1 MKTSLTTLE
10 GLKRSL
16 TVELPVDIF
25 NERTEKIIKGLAGK
39 VRVDGFR
46 KGKIPPAVLKQRFG
60 GSAKSDAATEIV
72 GETLADALTDADVS
86 PATQPSLTNIDT
98 ENADSL
104 IYTLEFEVYPEIKV
118 NALSKLTI
126 DQVSSQVTEEDEERA
141 LQDLQD
147 RSTEYK
153 TVKRKSKDGDRLI
166 IDFEGLLDGESFEGG
181 AAEGFEIVLG
191 KGTMIEGFEKGL
203 IDVASG
209 KTVEV
214 NATFPEDY
222 HVENL
227 AGREAVFKVKVNEIG
242 SPIELKRDDEF
253 AKKYGEKDFETMK
266 SRMTNQMKLELDSR
280 LVQQNKDTAFSALLE
295 ANDFEVPEGSISSE
309 AEKLQQDMESRMEQQ
324 GMPSKGKLPAEMFN
338 EEAARRVKL
347 GLLIN
352 KIATDSEITAEK
364 DLVDAKLNEMSLQY
378 GESAQQMIDWYNTD
392 PSRLANIESIVV
404 EDLVAKHVAEKAKVT
419 TTDKTFLEIMNT
431 QNFCIL
437 LKNHHLETN
446 LLKSQD

>member
-16 TVELPVDIF
+16 TVELPVDTF
-25 NERTEKIIKGLAGK
+25 NQKTEKIIKSLATK
-39 VRVDGFR
+39 VRIDGFR
-46 KGKIPPAVLKQRFG
+46 KGKIPANILRQRFG
-60 GSAKSDAATEIV
+60 ASAKSDAATEMV
-72 GETLADALTDADVS
+72 SETLEDALKDADVV
-86 PATQPSLTNIDT
+86 PAAQPSLTNVDT
-98 ENADSL
+98 ENSESL
-104 IYTLEFEVYPEIKV
+104 IYTIEFEVYPEIKL
-118 NALSKLTI
+118 NALSSLKI
-126 DQVSSQVTEEDEERA
+126 DQVTSKVTEEDEERA

-153 TVKRKSKDGDRLI
+153 SVKRKSKEGDRLI
-166 IDFEGLLDGESFEGG
+166 IDFEGLMDGESFEGG
-181 AAEGFEIVLG
+181 AAEAFEIILG
-191 KGTMIEGFEKGL
+191 RGTMIDGFEKGL
-203 IDVASG
+203 IDIAPG
-209 KTVEV
+209 KNVEV

-227 AGREAVFKVKVNEIG
+227 AGREAIFKVKVNEVG

-253 AKKYGEKDFETMK
+253 AKKFGESDFETMK
-266 SRMTNQMKLELDSR
+266 TRMTSQMKMELDSR

-295 ANDFEVPEGSISSE
+295 ANDFEVPEGSVSSE
-309 AEKLQQDMESRMEQQ
+309 ALRLKQDMESRMEQQ

-404 EDLVAKHVAEKAKVT
+404 EDLVAKHIADEAKVT
-419 TTDKTFLEIMNT
+419 STEKNFLEIMNT
-431 QNFCIL
+431 QN
-437 LKNHHLETN
+437 
-446 LLKSQD
+446 

>member
-72 GETLADALTDADVS
+72 GETLAEALTDADVS

-126 DQVSSQVTEEDEERA
+126 DQVSSKVTEEDEERA

-364 DLVDAKLNEMSLQY
+364 DLVDAKLDEMSLQY

-431 QNFCIL
+431 QN
-437 LKNHHLETN
+437 
-446 LLKSQD
+446 

>member
-16 TVELPVDIF
+16 TVELPVDTF
-25 NERTEKIIKGLAGK
+25 NQKTEKIIKSLATK
-39 VRVDGFR
+39 VRIDGFR
-46 KGKIPPAVLKQRFG
+46 KGKIPANILRQRFG
-60 GSAKSDAATEIV
+60 ASAKSDAATEMV
-72 GETLADALTDADVS
+72 SETLEDALKDADVV
-86 PATQPSLTNIDT
+86 PAAQPSLTNVDT
-98 ENADSL
+98 ENSESL
-104 IYTLEFEVYPEIKV
+104 IYTIEFEVYPEIKL
-118 NALSKLTI
+118 NALSSLKI
-126 DQVSSQVTEEDEERA
+126 DQVTSKVTEEDEERA

-153 TVKRKSKDGDRLI
+153 SVKRKSKEGDRLI
-166 IDFEGLLDGESFEGG
+166 IDFEGLMDGESFEGG
-181 AAEGFEIVLG
+181 AAEAFEIILG
-191 KGTMIEGFEKGL
+191 RGTMIDGFEKGL
-203 IDVASG
+203 IDIAPG
-209 KTVEV
+209 KNVEV

-227 AGREAVFKVKVNEIG
+227 AGREAIFKVKVNEVG
-242 SPIELKRDDEF
+242 SPIELKRGDEF
-253 AKKYGEKDFETMK
+253 AKKFGESDFETMK
-266 SRMTNQMKLELDSR
+266 TRMTSQMKMELDSR

-295 ANDFEVPEGSISSE
+295 ANDFEVPEGSVSSE
-309 AEKLQQDMESRMEQQ
+309 ALRLQQDMESRMEQQ

-404 EDLVAKHVAEKAKVT
+404 EDLVAKHIADEAKVT
-419 TTDKTFLEIMNT
+419 STEKNFLEIMNT
-431 QNFCIL
+431 QN
-437 LKNHHLETN
+437 
-446 LLKSQD
+446 

>member
-1 MKTSLTTLE
+1 MKTSLNTLD

-16 TVELPVDIF
+16 TVELPVDTF
-25 NERTEKIIKGLAGK
+25 NDKTEKIIKSLATK
-39 VRVDGFR
+39 VRIDGFR
-46 KGKIPPAVLKQRFG
+46 KGKIPANILRQRFG
-60 GSAKSDAATEIV
+60 ASAKSDAATEMV
-72 GETLADALTDADVS
+72 SETLEDALKDADVV
-86 PATQPSLTNIDT
+86 PAAQPSLTNVDT
-98 ENADSL
+98 ENSESL
-104 IYTLEFEVYPEIKV
+104 IYTIEFEVYPEIKV
-118 NALSKLTI
+118 NTLSNLKI
-126 DQVSSQVTEEDEERA
+126 DQVTSKVTEEDEERA

-153 TVKRKSKDGDRLI
+153 SVKRKSKEGDRLV
-166 IDFEGLLDGESFEGG
+166 IDFEGLMDGESFEGG
-181 AAEGFEIVLG
+181 AAEGFEIILG
-191 KGTMIEGFEKGL
+191 RGTMIDGFEKGL
-203 IDVASG
+203 IDIAPG

-227 AGREAVFKVKVNEIG
+227 AGREAVFKVKVNEVG

-253 AKKYGEKDFETMK
+253 AKKFGEKDFETMK
-266 SRMTNQMKLELDSR
+266 TRMTSQMKMELESR

-295 ANDFEVPEGSISSE
+295 ANDFEVPEGSVSSE
-309 AEKLQQDMESRMEQQ
+309 ALRLQQDMESRMEQQ
-324 GMPSKGKLPAEMFN
+324 GMPSKGKLPVEMFN

-404 EDLVAKHVAEKAKVT
+404 EDLVAKHIADEAKVT
-419 TTDKTFLEIMNT
+419 STEKNFLEIMNT
-431 QNFCIL
+431 QN
-437 LKNHHLETN
+437 
-446 LLKSQD
+446 

>member
-16 TVELPVDIF
+16 TVELPVDTF
-25 NERTEKIIKGLAGK
+25 NQKTEKIIQNLGAK

-46 KGKIPPAVLKQRFG
+46 KGKVPANILRQRFG
-60 GSAKSDAATEIV
+60 ASAKSDAATEMV
-72 GETLADALTDADVS
+72 SETLEDALKDADVS
-86 PATQPSLTNIDT
+86 PAAQPSLTNIDT
-98 ENADSL
+98 ENSQNL
-104 IYTLEFEVYPEIKV
+104 IYTLEFEVYPEIKL
-118 NALSKLTI
+118 NSLSSLKI
-126 DQVSSQVTEEDEERA
+126 DQVASKVTEEDEERA
-141 LQDLQD
+141 LQDLQA

-153 TVKRKSKDGDRLI
+153 SVKRKSKEGDRLV
-166 IDFEGLLDGESFEGG
+166 IDFEGLMDGESFEGG
-181 AAEGFEIVLG
+181 AAEGFEIILG
-191 KGTMIEGFEKGL
+191 RGAMIEGFEKGL
-203 IDVASG
+203 VDVAPG

-227 AGREAVFKVKVNEIG
+227 AGREALFKVKINEVG

-253 AKKYGEKDFETMK
+253 AKKFGEKDFESMK
-266 SRMTNQMKLELDSR
+266 SRMSSQMKLELDSR

-295 ANDFEVPEGSISSE
+295 ANDFEVPEGSVSSE
-309 AEKLQQDMESRMEQQ
+309 ALRLQQDMESRMEQQ

-404 EDLVAKHVAEKAKVT
+404 EDLVAKHIAEKAKVT
-419 TTDKTFLEIMNT
+419 STNKTFLEIMNT
-431 QNFCIL
+431 
-437 LKNHHLETN
+437 KN
-446 LLKSQD
+446 

>member
-1 MKTSLTTLE
+1 MKTSLNTLD

-16 TVELPVDIF
+16 TVELPVDTF
-25 NERTEKIIKGLAGK
+25 NDKTEKIIKSLATK
-39 VRVDGFR
+39 VRIDGFR
-46 KGKIPPAVLKQRFG
+46 KGKIPANILRQRFG
-60 GSAKSDAATEIV
+60 ASAKSDAATEMV
-72 GETLADALTDADVS
+72 SETLEDALKDADVV
-86 PATQPSLTNIDT
+86 PAAQPSLTNVDT
-98 ENADSL
+98 ENSESL
-104 IYTLEFEVYPEIKV
+104 IYTIEFEVYPEIKV
-118 NALSKLTI
+118 NTLSSLKI
-126 DQVSSQVTEEDEERA
+126 DQVTSKVTEEDEERA

-153 TVKRKSKDGDRLI
+153 SVKRKSKEGDRLV
-166 IDFEGLLDGESFEGG
+166 IDFEGLMDGESFEGG

-191 KGTMIEGFEKGL
+191 RGTMIDGFEKGL
-203 IDVASG
+203 IDIAPG

-227 AGREAVFKVKVNEIG
+227 AGREAVFKVKVNEVG

-253 AKKYGEKDFETMK
+253 AKKFGEKDFETMK
-266 SRMTNQMKLELDSR
+266 TRMTSQMKMELESR

-295 ANDFEVPEGSISSE
+295 ANDFEVPEGSVSSE
-309 AEKLQQDMESRMEQQ
+309 ALRLQQDMESRMEQQ

-404 EDLVAKHVAEKAKVT
+404 EDLVAKHIADEAKVT
-419 TTDKTFLEIMNT
+419 STEKNFLEIMNT
-431 QNFCIL
+431 QN
-437 LKNHHLETN
+437 
-446 LLKSQD
+446 

>member
-16 TVELPVDIF
+16 TVELPVDTF
-25 NERTEKIIKGLAGK
+25 NQKTEKIIKSLATK
-39 VRVDGFR
+39 VRIDGFR
-46 KGKIPPAVLKQRFG
+46 KGKIPANILRQRFG
-60 GSAKSDAATEIV
+60 ASAKSDAATEMV
-72 GETLADALTDADVS
+72 SETLEDALKDADVV
-86 PATQPSLTNIDT
+86 PAAQPSLTNVDT
-98 ENADSL
+98 ENSESL
-104 IYTLEFEVYPEIKV
+104 IYTIEFEVYPEIKL
-118 NALSKLTI
+118 NALSSLKI
-126 DQVSSQVTEEDEERA
+126 DQVTSKVTEEDEERA

-153 TVKRKSKDGDRLI
+153 SVKRKSKEGDRLI
-166 IDFEGLLDGESFEGG
+166 IDFEGLMDGESFEGG
-181 AAEGFEIVLG
+181 AAEAFEIILG
-191 KGTMIEGFEKGL
+191 RGTMIDGFEKGL
-203 IDVASG
+203 IDIAPG
-209 KTVEV
+209 KNVEV

-227 AGREAVFKVKVNEIG
+227 AGREAIFKVKVNEVG
-242 SPIELKRDDEF
+242 SPIELKRDDEL
-253 AKKYGEKDFETMK
+253 AKKFGESDFETMK
-266 SRMTNQMKLELDSR
+266 TRMTSQMKMELDSR

-295 ANDFEVPEGSISSE
+295 ANDFEVPEGSVSSE
-309 AEKLQQDMESRMEQQ
+309 ALRLQQDMESRMEQQ

-404 EDLVAKHVAEKAKVT
+404 EDLVAKYIADEAKVT
-419 TTDKTFLEIMNT
+419 STEKNFLEIMNT
-431 QNFCIL
+431 QN
-437 LKNHHLETN
+437 
-446 LLKSQD
+446 

>member
-16 TVELPVDIF
+16 KVELPVETF
-25 NERTEKIIKGLAGK
+25 NQKTEQIIKGLATK
-39 VRVDGFR
+39 VRIDGFR
-46 KGKIPPAVLKQRFG
+46 KGKIPANILRQRFG
-60 GSAKSDAATEIV
+60 ASAKSDAATEMV
-72 GETLADALTDADVS
+72 SETLEDALKDADVV
-86 PATQPSLTNIDT
+86 PAAQPSLTNIDT
-98 ENADSL
+98 ENSESL
-104 IYTLEFEVYPEIKV
+104 IYTIEFEVYPEIKL
-118 NALSKLTI
+118 NSLSSLKI
-126 DQVSSQVTEEDEERA
+126 EQVTSKVTEEDEERA

-153 TVKRKSKDGDRLI
+153 SVKRKSKEGDRLV
-166 IDFEGLLDGESFEGG
+166 IDFEGLMDGEPFEGG
-181 AAEGFEIVLG
+181 AAEGFEIILG
-191 KGTMIEGFEKGL
+191 RGAMIEGFEQGL

-209 KTVEV
+209 KNVEV
-214 NATFPEDY
+214 NAAFPEDY

-227 AGREAVFKVKVNEIG
+227 AGREAVFKVKVNEVG

-253 AKKYGEKDFETMK
+253 AKKFGEKDFETMK
-266 SRMTNQMKLELDSR
+266 SRMSSQMKLELNSR

-295 ANDFEVPEGSISSE
+295 ANDFEVPEGSVSSE
-309 AEKLQQDMESRMEQQ
+309 ALRLQQDMESRMEQQ

-338 EEAARRVKL
+338 EEATRRVKL

-364 DLVDAKLNEMSLQY
+364 DLVDAKLKEISLQY

-404 EDLVAKHVAEKAKVT
+404 EDLVAKHIADKAKVT
-419 TTDKTFLEIMNT
+419 STEKNFLEIMNT
-431 QNFCIL
+431 QN
-437 LKNHHLETN
+437 
-446 LLKSQD
+446 

>member
-1 MKTSLTTLE
+1 MKTSLNTLD

-16 TVELPVDIF
+16 TVELPVDTF
-25 NERTEKIIKGLAGK
+25 NDKTEKIIKSLATK
-39 VRVDGFR
+39 VRIDGFR
-46 KGKIPPAVLKQRFG
+46 KGKIPANILRQRFG
-60 GSAKSDAATEIV
+60 ASAKSDAATEMV
-72 GETLADALTDADVS
+72 SETLEDALKDADVV
-86 PATQPSLTNIDT
+86 PAAQPSLTNVDT
-98 ENADSL
+98 ENSESL
-104 IYTLEFEVYPEIKV
+104 IYTIEFEVYPEIKV
-118 NALSKLTI
+118 NTLSSLKI
-126 DQVSSQVTEEDEERA
+126 DQVTSKVTEEDEERA

-153 TVKRKSKDGDRLI
+153 SVKRKSKEGDRLV
-166 IDFEGLLDGESFEGG
+166 IDFEGLMDGESFEGG

-191 KGTMIEGFEKGL
+191 RGTMIDGFEKGL
-203 IDVASG
+203 IDIAPG

-227 AGREAVFKVKVNEIG
+227 AGREAVFKVKVNEVG

-253 AKKYGEKDFETMK
+253 AKKFGEKDFETMK
-266 SRMTNQMKLELDSR
+266 TRMTSQMKMELESR

-295 ANDFEVPEGSISSE
+295 ANDFEVPEGSVSSE
-309 AEKLQQDMESRMEQQ
+309 ALRLQQDMESRMEQQ
-324 GMPSKGKLPAEMFN
+324 GMPSKGKLPVEMFN

-378 GESAQQMIDWYNTD
+378 GESAQQMIDWYNND

-404 EDLVAKHVAEKAKVT
+404 EDLVAKHIADEAKVT
-419 TTDKTFLEIMNT
+419 STEKNFLEIMNT
-431 QNFCIL
+431 QN
-437 LKNHHLETN
+437 
-446 LLKSQD
+446 

>member
-1 MKTSLTTLE
+1 
-10 GLKRSL
+10 
-16 TVELPVDIF
+16 
-25 NERTEKIIKGLAGK
+25 
-39 VRVDGFR
+39 
-46 KGKIPPAVLKQRFG
+46 
-60 GSAKSDAATEIV
+60 
-72 GETLADALTDADVS
+72 VS
-86 PATQPSLTNIDT
+86 
-98 ENADSL
+98 
-104 IYTLEFEVYPEIKV
+104 
-118 NALSKLTI
+118 
-126 DQVSSQVTEEDEERA
+126 
-141 LQDLQD
+141 
-147 RSTEYK
+147 
-153 TVKRKSKDGDRLI
+153 
-166 IDFEGLLDGESFEGG
+166 
-181 AAEGFEIVLG
+181 
-191 KGTMIEGFEKGL
+191 
-203 IDVASG
+203 
-209 KTVEV
+209 
-214 NATFPEDY
+214 ATFPEDY

-431 QNFCIL
+431 QN
-437 LKNHHLETN
+437 
-446 LLKSQD
+446 

>member
-1 MKTSLTTLE
+1 MKTSLNTLD

-16 TVELPVDIF
+16 TVELPVDTF
-25 NERTEKIIKGLAGK
+25 NDKTEKIIKSLATK
-39 VRVDGFR
+39 VRIDGFR
-46 KGKIPPAVLKQRFG
+46 KGKIPANILRQRFG
-60 GSAKSDAATEIV
+60 ASAKSDAATEMV
-72 GETLADALTDADVS
+72 SETLEDALKDADVV
-86 PATQPSLTNIDT
+86 PAAQPSLTNVDT
-98 ENADSL
+98 ENSESL
-104 IYTLEFEVYPEIKV
+104 IYTIEFEVYPEIKV
-118 NALSKLTI
+118 NTLSSLKI
-126 DQVSSQVTEEDEERA
+126 DQVTSKVTEEDEERA

-153 TVKRKSKDGDRLI
+153 SVKRKSKEGDRLV
-166 IDFEGLLDGESFEGG
+166 IDFEGLMDGESFEGG

-191 KGTMIEGFEKGL
+191 RGTMIDGFEKGL
-203 IDVASG
+203 IDIAPG

-227 AGREAVFKVKVNEIG
+227 AGREAVFKVKVNEVG

-253 AKKYGEKDFETMK
+253 AKKFGEKDFETMK
-266 SRMTNQMKLELDSR
+266 TRMTSQMKMELESR

-295 ANDFEVPEGSISSE
+295 ANDFEVPEGSVSSE
-309 AEKLQQDMESRMEQQ
+309 ALRLQQDMESRMEQQ

-404 EDLVAKHVAEKAKVT
+404 EDLVAKYIADEAKVT
-419 TTDKTFLEIMNT
+419 STEKNFLEIMNT
-431 QNFCIL
+431 QN
-437 LKNHHLETN
+437 
-446 LLKSQD
+446 

>member
-1 MKTSLTTLE
+1 MKTSLNTLD

-16 TVELPVDIF
+16 TVELPVDTF
-25 NERTEKIIKGLAGK
+25 NDKTEKIIKSLATK
-39 VRVDGFR
+39 VRIDGFR
-46 KGKIPPAVLKQRFG
+46 KGKIPANILRQRFG
-60 GSAKSDAATEIV
+60 ASAKSDAATEMV
-72 GETLADALTDADVS
+72 SETLEDALKDADVV
-86 PATQPSLTNIDT
+86 PAAQPSLTNVDT
-98 ENADSL
+98 ENSESL
-104 IYTLEFEVYPEIKV
+104 IYTIEFEVYPEIKV
-118 NALSKLTI
+118 NTLSSLKI
-126 DQVSSQVTEEDEERA
+126 DQVTSKVTEEDEERA

-153 TVKRKSKDGDRLI
+153 SVKRKSKEGDRLV
-166 IDFEGLLDGESFEGG
+166 IDFEGLIDGESFEGG

-191 KGTMIEGFEKGL
+191 RGTMIDGFEKGL
-203 IDVASG
+203 IDIAPG

-227 AGREAVFKVKVNEIG
+227 AGREAVFKVKVNEVG

-253 AKKYGEKDFETMK
+253 AKKFGEKDFETMK
-266 SRMTNQMKLELDSR
+266 TRMTSQMKMELESR

-295 ANDFEVPEGSISSE
+295 ANDFEVPEGSVSSE
-309 AEKLQQDMESRMEQQ
+309 ALRLQQDMESRMEQQ
-324 GMPSKGKLPAEMFN
+324 GMPSKGKLPVEMFN

-404 EDLVAKHVAEKAKVT
+404 EDLVAKHIADEAKVT
-419 TTDKTFLEIMNT
+419 STEKNFLEIMNT
-431 QNFCIL
+431 QN
-437 LKNHHLETN
+437 
-446 LLKSQD
+446 

>member
-16 TVELPVDIF
+16 KVELPVETF
-25 NERTEKIIKGLAGK
+25 NQKTEQIIKGLATK
-39 VRVDGFR
+39 VRIDGFR
-46 KGKIPPAVLKQRFG
+46 KGKIPANILRQRFG
-60 GSAKSDAATEIV
+60 ASAKSDAATEMV
-72 GETLADALTDADVS
+72 SETLEDALKDAAVV
-86 PATQPSLTNIDT
+86 PAAQPSLTNIDT
-98 ENADSL
+98 ENSERL
-104 IYTLEFEVYPEIKV
+104 IYTIEFEVYPEIKL
-118 NALSKLTI
+118 NSLSSLKI
-126 DQVSSQVTEEDEERA
+126 EQVTSKVTEEDEERA

-153 TVKRKSKDGDRLI
+153 SVKRKSKEGDRLV
-166 IDFEGLLDGESFEGG
+166 IDFEGLMDGEPFEGG
-181 AAEGFEIVLG
+181 AAEGFEIILG
-191 KGTMIEGFEKGL
+191 RGAMIEGFEQGL

-209 KTVEV
+209 KNVEV
-214 NATFPEDY
+214 NAAFPEDY

-227 AGREAVFKVKVNEIG
+227 AGREALFKVKVNEVG

-253 AKKYGEKDFETMK
+253 AKKFGEKDFETMK
-266 SRMTNQMKLELDSR
+266 SRMSSQMKLELDSR

-295 ANDFEVPEGSISSE
+295 ANDFEVPEGSVSSE
-309 AEKLQQDMESRMEQQ
+309 ALRLQQDMESRMEQQ

-338 EEAARRVKL
+338 EEATRRVKL

-364 DLVDAKLNEMSLQY
+364 DLVDAKLKEISLQY

-404 EDLVAKHVAEKAKVT
+404 EDLVAKHIADKAKVT
-419 TTDKTFLEIMNT
+419 STEKNFLEIMNT
-431 QNFCIL
+431 QN
-437 LKNHHLETN
+437 
-446 LLKSQD
+446 

>member
-16 TVELPVDIF
+16 KVELPVETF
-25 NERTEKIIKGLAGK
+25 NQKTEQIIKGLATK
-39 VRVDGFR
+39 VRIDGFR
-46 KGKIPPAVLKQRFG
+46 KGKIPANILRQRFG
-60 GSAKSDAATEIV
+60 ASAKSDAATEMV
-72 GETLADALTDADVS
+72 SETLEDALKDADGV
-86 PATQPSLTNIDT
+86 PAAQPSLTNIDT
-98 ENADSL
+98 ENSESL
-104 IYTLEFEVYPEIKV
+104 IYTIEFEVYPEIKL
-118 NALSKLTI
+118 NSLSSLKI
-126 DQVSSQVTEEDEERA
+126 EQVTSKVTEEDEERA

-153 TVKRKSKDGDRLI
+153 SVKRKSKEGDRLV
-166 IDFEGLLDGESFEGG
+166 IDFEGLMDGEPFEGG
-181 AAEGFEIVLG
+181 AAEGFEIILG
-191 KGTMIEGFEKGL
+191 RGAMIEGFEQGL

-209 KTVEV
+209 KNVEV
-214 NATFPEDY
+214 NAAFPEDY

-227 AGREAVFKVKVNEIG
+227 AGREALFKVKVNEVG

-253 AKKYGEKDFETMK
+253 AKKFGEKDFETMK
-266 SRMTNQMKLELDSR
+266 SRMSSQMKLELDSR

-295 ANDFEVPEGSISSE
+295 ANDFEVPEGSVSSE
-309 AEKLQQDMESRMEQQ
+309 ALRLQQDMESRMEQQ

-338 EEAARRVKL
+338 EEATRRVKL

-364 DLVDAKLNEMSLQY
+364 DLVDAKLKEISLQY

-404 EDLVAKHVAEKAKVT
+404 EDLVAKHIADKAKVT
-419 TTDKTFLEIMNT
+419 STEKNFLEIMNT
-431 QNFCIL
+431 QN
-437 LKNHHLETN
+437 
-446 LLKSQD
+446 

>member
-1 MKTSLTTLE
+1 MKTSLNTLD

-16 TVELPVDIF
+16 TVELPVDTF
-25 NERTEKIIKGLAGK
+25 NDKTEKIIKSLATK
-39 VRVDGFR
+39 VRIDGFR
-46 KGKIPPAVLKQRFG
+46 KGKIPANILRQRFG
-60 GSAKSDAATEIV
+60 ASAKSDAATEMV
-72 GETLADALTDADVS
+72 SETLEDALKDADVI
-86 PATQPSLTNIDT
+86 PAAQPSLTNVDT
-98 ENADSL
+98 ENSESL
-104 IYTLEFEVYPEIKV
+104 IYTIEFEVYPEIKV
-118 NALSKLTI
+118 NTLSSLKI
-126 DQVSSQVTEEDEERA
+126 DQVTSKVTEEDEERA

-153 TVKRKSKDGDRLI
+153 SVKRKSKEGDRLV
-166 IDFEGLLDGESFEGG
+166 IDFEGLMDGESFEGG

-191 KGTMIEGFEKGL
+191 RGTMIDGFEKGL
-203 IDVASG
+203 IDIAPG

-227 AGREAVFKVKVNEIG
+227 AGREAIFKVKVNEVG

-253 AKKYGEKDFETMK
+253 AKKFGEKDFETMK
-266 SRMTNQMKLELDSR
+266 TRMTSQMKMELESR

-295 ANDFEVPEGSISSE
+295 ANDFEVPEGSVSSE
-309 AEKLQQDMESRMEQQ
+309 ALRLQQDMESRMEQQ
-324 GMPSKGKLPAEMFN
+324 GMPSKGKLPVEMFN

-404 EDLVAKHVAEKAKVT
+404 EDLVAKHIADEAKVT
-419 TTDKTFLEIMNT
+419 STEKNFLEIMNT
-431 QNFCIL
+431 QN
-437 LKNHHLETN
+437 
-446 LLKSQD
+446 

>member
-16 TVELPVDIF
+16 KVELPVETF
-25 NERTEKIIKGLAGK
+25 NQKTEQIIKGLATK
-39 VRVDGFR
+39 VRIDGFR
-46 KGKIPPAVLKQRFG
+46 KGKIPANILRQRFG
-60 GSAKSDAATEIV
+60 ASAKSDAATEMV
-72 GETLADALTDADVS
+72 SETLEDALKDADVV
-86 PATQPSLTNIDT
+86 PAAQPSLTNIDT
-98 ENADSL
+98 ENSESL
-104 IYTLEFEVYPEIKV
+104 IYTIEFEVYPEIKL
-118 NALSKLTI
+118 NSLSSLKI
-126 DQVSSQVTEEDEERA
+126 EQVTSKVTEEDEERA

-153 TVKRKSKDGDRLI
+153 SVKRKSKEGDRLV
-166 IDFEGLLDGESFEGG
+166 IDFEGLMDGEPFEGG
-181 AAEGFEIVLG
+181 AAEGFEIILG
-191 KGTMIEGFEKGL
+191 RGAMIEGFEQGL

-209 KTVEV
+209 KNVEV
-214 NATFPEDY
+214 NAAFPEDY

-227 AGREAVFKVKVNEIG
+227 AGREALFKVKVNEVG

-253 AKKYGEKDFETMK
+253 AKKFGEKDFETMK
-266 SRMTNQMKLELDSR
+266 SRMSSQMKLELDSR

-295 ANDFEVPEGSISSE
+295 ANDFEVPKGSVSSE
-309 AEKLQQDMESRMEQQ
+309 ALRLQQDMESRMEQQ

-338 EEAARRVKL
+338 EEATRRVKL

-364 DLVDAKLNEMSLQY
+364 DLVDAKLKEISLQY

-404 EDLVAKHVAEKAKVT
+404 EDLVAKHIADKAKVT
-419 TTDKTFLEIMNT
+419 STEKKFLEIMNT
-431 QNFCIL
+431 QN
-437 LKNHHLETN
+437 
-446 LLKSQD
+446 

>member
-1 MKTSLTTLE
+1 MKTSLNTLD

-16 TVELPVDIF
+16 TVELPVDTF
-25 NERTEKIIKGLAGK
+25 NDKTEKIIKSLATK
-39 VRVDGFR
+39 VRIDGFR
-46 KGKIPPAVLKQRFG
+46 KGKIPANILRQRFG
-60 GSAKSDAATEIV
+60 ASAKSDAATEMV
-72 GETLADALTDADVS
+72 SETLEDALKDADVI
-86 PATQPSLTNIDT
+86 PAAQPSLTNVDT
-98 ENADSL
+98 ENSESL
-104 IYTLEFEVYPEIKV
+104 IYTIEFEVYPEIKV
-118 NALSKLTI
+118 NTLSSLKI
-126 DQVSSQVTEEDEERA
+126 DQVTSKVTEEDEERA

-153 TVKRKSKDGDRLI
+153 SVKRKSKEGDRLV
-166 IDFEGLLDGESFEGG
+166 IDFEGLMDGESFEGG

-191 KGTMIEGFEKGL
+191 RGTMIDGFEKGL
-203 IDVASG
+203 IDIAPG

-227 AGREAVFKVKVNEIG
+227 AGREAVFKVKVNEVG

-253 AKKYGEKDFETMK
+253 AKKFGEKDFETMK
-266 SRMTNQMKLELDSR
+266 TRMTSQMKMELESR

-295 ANDFEVPEGSISSE
+295 ANDFEVPEGSVSSE
-309 AEKLQQDMESRMEQQ
+309 ALRLQQDMESRMEQQ
-324 GMPSKGKLPAEMFN
+324 GMPSKGKLPLEMFN

-404 EDLVAKHVAEKAKVT
+404 EDLVAKHIADEAKVT
-419 TTDKTFLEIMNT
+419 STEKNFLEIMNT
-431 QNFCIL
+431 QN
-437 LKNHHLETN
+437 
-446 LLKSQD
+446 

>member
-16 TVELPVDIF
+16 KVELPVETF
-25 NERTEKIIKGLAGK
+25 NQKTEQIIKGLATK
-39 VRVDGFR
+39 VRIDGFR
-46 KGKIPPAVLKQRFG
+46 KGKIPANILRQRFG
-60 GSAKSDAATEIV
+60 ASAKSDAATEMV
-72 GETLADALTDADVS
+72 SETLEDALKDADIV
-86 PATQPSLTNIDT
+86 PAAQPSLTNIDT
-98 ENADSL
+98 ENSESL
-104 IYTLEFEVYPEIKV
+104 IYTIEFEVYPEIKL
-118 NALSKLTI
+118 NSLSSLKI
-126 DQVSSQVTEEDEERA
+126 EQVTSKVTEEDEERA

-153 TVKRKSKDGDRLI
+153 SVKRKSKEGDRLV
-166 IDFEGLLDGESFEGG
+166 IDFEGLMDGEPFEGG
-181 AAEGFEIVLG
+181 AAEGFEIILG
-191 KGTMIEGFEKGL
+191 RGAMIEGFEQGL

-209 KTVEV
+209 KNVEV
-214 NATFPEDY
+214 NAAFPEDY

-227 AGREAVFKVKVNEIG
+227 AGREAVFKVKVNEVG

-253 AKKYGEKDFETMK
+253 AKKFGEKDFETMK
-266 SRMTNQMKLELDSR
+266 SRMSSQMKLELDSR

-295 ANDFEVPEGSISSE
+295 ANDFEVPEGSVSSE
-309 AEKLQQDMESRMEQQ
+309 ALRLQQDMESRMEQQ

-338 EEAARRVKL
+338 EEATRRVKL

-364 DLVDAKLNEMSLQY
+364 DLVDAKLKEMSLQY

-404 EDLVAKHVAEKAKVT
+404 EDLVAKHIADKAKVT
-419 TTDKTFLEIMNT
+419 STEKNFLEIMNT
-431 QNFCIL
+431 QN
-437 LKNHHLETN
+437 
-446 LLKSQD
+446 

>member
-16 TVELPVDIF
+16 KVELPVETF
-25 NERTEKIIKGLAGK
+25 NQKTEQIIKGLATK
-39 VRVDGFR
+39 VRIDGFR
-46 KGKIPPAVLKQRFG
+46 KGKIPANILRQRFG
-60 GSAKSDAATEIV
+60 ASAKSDAATEMV
-72 GETLADALTDADVS
+72 SETLEDALKDADVV
-86 PATQPSLTNIDT
+86 PAAQPSLTNIDT
-98 ENADSL
+98 ENSESL
-104 IYTLEFEVYPEIKV
+104 IYTIEFEVYPEIKI
-118 NALSKLTI
+118 NSLSSLKI
-126 DQVSSQVTEEDEERA
+126 EQVTSKVTEEDEERA

-153 TVKRKSKDGDRLI
+153 SVKRKSKEGDRLV
-166 IDFEGLLDGESFEGG
+166 IDFEGLMDGEPFEGG
-181 AAEGFEIVLG
+181 AAEGFEIILG
-191 KGTMIEGFEKGL
+191 RGAMIEGFEQGL

-209 KTVEV
+209 KNVEV
-214 NATFPEDY
+214 NAAFPEDY

-227 AGREAVFKVKVNEIG
+227 AGREAVFKVKVNEVG

-253 AKKYGEKDFETMK
+253 AKKFGEKDFETMK
-266 SRMTNQMKLELDSR
+266 SRMSSQMKLELDSR

-295 ANDFEVPEGSISSE
+295 ANDFEVPEGSVSSE
-309 AEKLQQDMESRMEQQ
+309 ALRLQQDMESRMEQQ

-338 EEAARRVKL
+338 EEATRRVKL

-364 DLVDAKLNEMSLQY
+364 DLVDAKLKEISLQY

-404 EDLVAKHVAEKAKVT
+404 EDLVAKHIADKAKVT
-419 TTDKTFLEIMNT
+419 STEKNFLEIMNT
-431 QNFCIL
+431 QN
-437 LKNHHLETN
+437 
-446 LLKSQD
+446 

>member
-16 TVELPVDIF
+16 TVELPVDTF
-25 NERTEKIIKGLAGK
+25 NQKTEKIIKSLATK
-39 VRVDGFR
+39 VRIDGFR
-46 KGKIPPAVLKQRFG
+46 KGKIPANILRQRFG
-60 GSAKSDAATEIV
+60 ASAKSDAATEMV
-72 GETLADALTDADVS
+72 SETLEDALKDVDVV
-86 PATQPSLTNIDT
+86 PAAQPSLTNVDT
-98 ENADSL
+98 ENSESL
-104 IYTLEFEVYPEIKV
+104 IYTIEFEVYPEIKL
-118 NALSKLTI
+118 NALSSLKI
-126 DQVSSQVTEEDEERA
+126 DQVTSKVTEEDEERA

-153 TVKRKSKDGDRLI
+153 SVKRKSKEGDRLI
-166 IDFEGLLDGESFEGG
+166 IDFEGLMDGESFEGG
-181 AAEGFEIVLG
+181 AAEAFEIILG
-191 KGTMIEGFEKGL
+191 RGTMIDGFEKGL
-203 IDVASG
+203 IDIAPG
-209 KTVEV
+209 KNVEV

-227 AGREAVFKVKVNEIG
+227 AGREAIFKVKVNEVG

-253 AKKYGEKDFETMK
+253 AKKFGESDFETMK
-266 SRMTNQMKLELDSR
+266 TRMTSQMKMELDSR

-295 ANDFEVPEGSISSE
+295 ANDFEVPEGSVSSE
-309 AEKLQQDMESRMEQQ
+309 ALRLQQDMESRMEQQ

-404 EDLVAKHVAEKAKVT
+404 EDLVAKHIADEAKVT
-419 TTDKTFLEIMNT
+419 STEKNFLEIMNT
-431 QNFCIL
+431 QN
-437 LKNHHLETN
+437 
-446 LLKSQD
+446 

>member
-1 MKTSLTTLE
+1 MKTSLNTLD

-16 TVELPVDIF
+16 TVELPVDTF
-25 NERTEKIIKGLAGK
+25 NDKTEKIIKSLATK
-39 VRVDGFR
+39 VRIDGFR
-46 KGKIPPAVLKQRFG
+46 KGKIPANILRQRFG
-60 GSAKSDAATEIV
+60 ASAKSDAATEMV
-72 GETLADALTDADVS
+72 SETLEDALKDADVV
-86 PATQPSLTNIDT
+86 PAAQPSLTNVDT
-98 ENADSL
+98 ENSESL
-104 IYTLEFEVYPEIKV
+104 IYTIEFEVYPEIKV
-118 NALSKLTI
+118 NTLSSLKI
-126 DQVSSQVTEEDEERA
+126 DQVTSKVTEEDEERA

-153 TVKRKSKDGDRLI
+153 SVKRKSKEGDRLV
-166 IDFEGLLDGESFEGG
+166 IDFEGLMDGESFEGG

-191 KGTMIEGFEKGL
+191 RGTMIDGFEKGL
-203 IDVASG
+203 IDIAPG

-227 AGREAVFKVKVNEIG
+227 AGREAVFKVKVNEVG

-253 AKKYGEKDFETMK
+253 AKKFGEKDFETMK
-266 SRMTNQMKLELDSR
+266 TRMTSQMKMELESR

-295 ANDFEVPEGSISSE
+295 ANDFEVPEGSVSSE
-309 AEKLQQDMESRMEQQ
+309 ALRLQQDMESRMEQQ
-324 GMPSKGKLPAEMFN
+324 GMPSKGKLPLEMFN

-404 EDLVAKHVAEKAKVT
+404 EDLVAKHIADEAKVT
-419 TTDKTFLEIMNT
+419 STEKNFLEIMNT
-431 QNFCIL
+431 QN
-437 LKNHHLETN
+437 
-446 LLKSQD
+446 

>member
-16 TVELPVDIF
+16 KVELPVETF
-25 NERTEKIIKGLAGK
+25 NQKTEQIIKGLATK
-39 VRVDGFR
+39 VRIDGFR
-46 KGKIPPAVLKQRFG
+46 KGKIPANILRQRFG
-60 GSAKSDAATEIV
+60 ASAKSDAATEMV
-72 GETLADALTDADVS
+72 SETLEDALKDADVV
-86 PATQPSLTNIDT
+86 PAAQPSLTNIDT
-98 ENADSL
+98 ENSESL
-104 IYTLEFEVYPEIKV
+104 IYTIEFEVYPEIKL
-118 NALSKLTI
+118 NSLSSLKI
-126 DQVSSQVTEEDEERA
+126 EQVTSKVTEEDEERA

-153 TVKRKSKDGDRLI
+153 SVKRKSKEGDRLV
-166 IDFEGLLDGESFEGG
+166 IDFEGLMDGEPFEGG
-181 AAEGFEIVLG
+181 AAEGFEIILG
-191 KGTMIEGFEKGL
+191 RGAMIEGFEQGL

-209 KTVEV
+209 KNVEV
-214 NATFPEDY
+214 NAAFPEDY

-227 AGREAVFKVKVNEIG
+227 AGREAVFKVKVNEVG

-253 AKKYGEKDFETMK
+253 AKKFGEKDFETMK
-266 SRMTNQMKLELDSR
+266 SRMSSQMKLELDSR

-295 ANDFEVPEGSISSE
+295 ANDFEVPEGSVSSE
-309 AEKLQQDMESRMEQQ
+309 ALRLQQDMESRMEQQ

-338 EEAARRVKL
+338 EEATRRVKL

-364 DLVDAKLNEMSLQY
+364 DLVDAKLKEMSLQY

-404 EDLVAKHVAEKAKVT
+404 EDLVAKHIADKAKVT
-419 TTDKTFLEIMNT
+419 STEKNFLEIMNT
-431 QNFCIL
+431 QN
-437 LKNHHLETN
+437 
-446 LLKSQD
+446 